1 MGAIAAGSAWSWY
14 LLRRQYEETARRRC
28 QADELNRL
36 RSLLDTAGDEW
47 FWEADENLRITYFSP
62 NFDILMERRHE
73 DLTGRAVL
81 DIPLQ
86 ELQADNTLPLRLH
99 AFPTRL
105 RIDGPGEESIPVVI
119 HLRQLRGENGRIRGY
134 AGRARRDNRQ
144 GIRAAPSTQPRRR
157 LADLLD
163 SIDEGFAQFDPE
175 GRLTRF
181 NRHFS
186 QIFSSQPETL
196 AQGKTFGALVDAAVE
211 TGRIVMAG
219 KQNRNIAD
227 GLKAFFSLE
236 TGICDIRLS
245 DGRIFQ
251 LRISHDETHQAI
263 VLSADV
269 TELRRTADALRA
281 SEQRFRSLVHNTRSL
296 VFYRKDQ
303 EGKGIIY
310 GRDADEFFG
319 VPGGS
324 RIDTAEWHARIHEED
339 REHYLEMERERE
351 NNDREFTV
359 EFRYRHPKSGEI
371 RWARERA
378 YVSYDP
384 NNGKRYCDGYIIDI
398 SHEKKAAEMQERA
411 REAAEMANRTK
422 SEFLANMSHELRTP
436 LNAIIGFSEIIRK
449 EMFGPLEIPQYRD
462 YVADI
467 HDSARHL
474 LDLIQD
480 ILDVSKAESGKLD
493 MHETEFSPVHV
504 ATRTL
509 KMVAERAQRAEIV
522 LEDEI
527 DLPEDIVL
535 YGDELKIRQILLNL
549 LSNAIKFT
557 PNGGR
562 VTLAASITGDGRM
575 CFTVTD
581 TGVGMRREDIP
592 RAFQSFV
599 QLPNS
604 LSRNHAG
611 TGLGLHLARV
621 MARLHG
627 GELTLES
634 EIGVGTTALL
644 YLPAERIR
652 HHHARNA
659 AALPAHRDEM
669 PDLDILCIDDDP
681 ASARIIEAHIK
692 TIAPGSRLRTAH
704 TAEDGMAAALQQRPD
719 VIFMDLK
726 MPGTDG
732 LTAVAHMAMNHLL
745 RDIPVIL
752 CSAMELDQG
761 SRSMLPDCV
770 IGVLNKSDIGPAT
783 LKSALAPLLLGTD
796 RQTGHRPLARL
807 A

>member
-1 MGAIAAGSAWSWY
+1 MGLVAAGGLWAWS
-14 LLRRQYEETARRRC
+14 LLRGYSEESARRRR
-28 QADELNRL
+28 QSRDLYKL
-36 RSLLDTAGDEW
+36 QSLVDTVGDEW
-47 FWEADENLRITYFSP
+47 FWEADENLRITYLSA
-62 NFDILMERRHE
+62 NFDILTDRRHDE
-73 DLTGRAVL
+73 LTGKARL
-81 DIPLQ
+81 DIPPE
-86 ELQADNTLPLRLH
+86 ELRTDQPLPLRLH

-105 RIDGPGEESIPVVI
+105 RIGETEEEIIPVVI
-119 HLRQLRGENGRIRGY
+119 HLRQLCDETGRVTGY
-134 AGRARRDNRQ
+134 AGRARRDNRR
-144 GIRAAPSTQPRRR
+144 GLRVSPSARPRRR

-163 SIDEGFAQFDPE
+163 SIEEGFAQFDPE
-175 GRLTRF
+175 GRLTRY
-181 NRHFS
+181 NQHFS
-186 QIFSSQPETL
+186 RIFSSLPDSL
-196 AQGKTFGALVDAAVE
+196 AQGKTFGEIIDMAVKS
-211 TGRIVMAG
+211 GRIVMAG
-219 KQNRNIAD
+219 KHGHDI
-227 GLKAFFSLE
+227 GTTLKEFFSLE

-251 LRISHDETHQAI
+251 FRISHDETQQAI
-263 VLSADV
+263 LLAADV
-269 TELRRTADALRA
+269 TELRHTADALRA

-303 EGKGIIY
+303 EGKGTIY
-310 GRDADEFFG
+310 GRDAEEFFA

-324 RIDTAEWHARIHEED
+324 RIDIGDWHARIHEED
-339 REHYLEMERERE
+339 RARYLEMERERE
-351 NNDREFTV
+351 NNDHEFTV
-359 EFRYRHPKSGEI
+359 EFRYHHPKSGEI

-398 SHEKKAAEMQERA
+398 SNERKAAEMQERA

-449 EMFGPLEIPQYRD
+449 EMFGPIEIPQYRD

-493 MHETEFSPVHV
+493 MHEAEFSPAHV
-504 ATRTL
+504 ARRAL
-509 KMVAERAQRAEIV
+509 KMVAERARQAEIT
-522 LEDEI
+522 LEERI
-527 DLPEDIVL
+527 DLPENIAL

-562 VTLAASITGDGRM
+562 VALAASIAEDGSM
-575 CFTVTD
+575 HFSVSD

-592 RAFQSFV
+592 KAFQSFV

-604 LSRNHAG
+604 LSQNHAG
-611 TGLGLHLARV
+611 TGLGLHLARI

-634 EIGVGTTALL
+634 EPGIGTTALL
-644 YLPAERIR
+644 QLPARRIR
-652 HHHARNA
+652 QSHA
-659 AALPAHRDEM
+659 PASSPPPEEGHETV
-669 PDLDILCIDDDP
+669 PLDVLCIDDDP
-681 ASARIIEAHIK
+681 AAVRIMEAHLQA
-692 TIAPGSRLRTAH
+692 IAPGSRLRTAQ
-704 TAEDGMAAALQQRPD
+704 TAEEGMAAALQQRPD
-719 VIFMDLK
+719 IIFMDLK

-761 SRSMLPDCV
+761 SQSMLPDCV
-770 IGVLNKSDIGPAT
+770 IGVMNKSDIGPAM
-783 LKSALAPLLLGTD
+783 LKSALAPLFLENTRKKEQG
-796 RQTGHRPLARL
+796 PLARL